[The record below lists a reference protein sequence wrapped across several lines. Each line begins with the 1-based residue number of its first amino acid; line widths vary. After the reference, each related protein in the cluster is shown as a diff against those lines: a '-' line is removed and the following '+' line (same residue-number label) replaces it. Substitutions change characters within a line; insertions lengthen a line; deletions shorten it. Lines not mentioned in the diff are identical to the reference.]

1 MSYSIRVQELKERLD
16 KGDTLVLLDVRES
29 WEYSIAKIDGSVLIS
44 LGELATSLDQLDKE
58 AEIICY
64 CHHGMRSVDAT
75 GFLLQN
81 GFPNVK
87 NLEGGIDAWSVL
99 VDPSVPRYQ

>member
-1 MSYSIRVQELKERLD
+1 MSYSIRVQELKDRLD
-16 KGDTLVLLDVRES
+16 NGDKIVLLDVRES
-29 WEYSIAKIDGSVLIS
+29 WEYSMAKIDGSVLIS
-44 LGELATSLDQLDKE
+44 LGDLPQALDRLDKE
-58 AEIICY
+58 AEIVCY
-64 CHHGMRSVDAT
+64 CHLGMRSADAA
-75 GFLLQN
+75 GFLLQQ

>member
-1 MSYSIRVQELKERLD
+1 MSYSIRVQELKDRLD
-16 KGDTLVLLDVRES
+16 KGDKLLLLDVREP
-29 WEYSIAKIDGSVLIS
+29 WEYSMAKIDGSVLIS
-44 LGELATSLDQLDKE
+44 LGELAVSLDQLDKE

-64 CHHGMRSVDAT
+64 CHHGMRSADAT
-75 GFLLQN
+75 GFLVQQ
-81 GFPNVK
+81 GFPKVK

>member
-16 KGDTLVLLDVRES
+16 KGDKLVLLDVRES
-29 WEYSIAKIDGSVLIS
+29 WEFSMAKIDGAVLIS
-44 LGELATSLDQLDKE
+44 LGELPQSLDQLDKE

-64 CHHGMRSVDAT
+64 CHHGMRSADAT
-75 GFLLQN
+75 GFLVQQ

>member
-1 MSYSIRVQELKERLD
+1 MSYSIRVQELKDRLD
-16 KGDTLVLLDVRES
+16 NGDKLVLLDVRES
-29 WEYSIAKIDGSVLIS
+29 WEYSMAKIDGSVLIS
-44 LGELATSLDQLDKE
+44 LGELPVSLDQLDKE

-64 CHHGMRSVDAT
+64 CHHGMRSADAT
-75 GFLLQN
+75 GFLVQQ

-99 VDPSVPRYQ
+99 VDSSVPRYQ